1 MKTIARAL
9 LVMFALA
16 PIGCTKTAA
25 KNHADEPVKAEGS
38 EKSSAAAAPAA
49 DTRSLYQRLGGKEAI
64 TAVVND
70 FTVACAGDKRIAAF
84 FKATA
89 ADKKRLAHLNTMLVD
104 QICEATGGPCKYKG
118 KDMKSTHK
126 SMGIKESHFN
136 ALVENLVNVLNKY
149 KVGKTEQDELLA
161 ALGGMK
167 KDIVTK

>member
-1 MKTIARAL
+1 MKKIAQVL
-9 LVMFALA
+9 LLAFTLA
-16 PIGCTKTAA
+16 PLGCTKTAE

-38 EKSSAAAAPAA
+38 EKMAAAAPAA

-70 FTVACAGDKRIAAF
+70 FTLACAKDKRISAF
-84 FKATA
+84 FA
-89 ADKKRLAHLNTMLVD
+89 AAAKDPKRLARLNGNLVD

-118 KDMKSTHK
+118 KDMKLAHK
-126 SMGIKESHFN
+126 GMGVKESHFN
-136 ALVENLVNVLNKY
+136 ALVENLVTVLNKY
-149 KVGKTEQDELLA
+149 KVGKTEQDELLG